1 MTHTVGRTGRAQ
13 PTQAPPRTAG
23 GGPGWSFSDGAPGQ
37 QQRNRVATRGSCSRE
52 GREASHA
59 LGGEFDPGSGST
71 LAACLMHASRTGGTS
86 VSSRGGRVRNTWAI
100 CPEEGD
106 SFRKREVIPH
116 ELAFRVGSVRKGCKP
131 ALGGACG
138 RLASWWGNGSP
149 RRRSVAGLRGWPA
162 TRGLRHGPDSYGRQ
176 QQGIFRNGRK
186 PDGATPR
193 AG

>member
-1 MTHTVGRTGRAQ
+1 
-13 PTQAPPRTAG
+13 
-23 GGPGWSFSDGAPGQ
+23 
-37 QQRNRVATRGSCSRE
+37 
-52 GREASHA
+52 
-59 LGGEFDPGSGST
+59 
-71 LAACLMHASRTGGTS
+71 MHASRTGVPSGI
-86 VSSRGGRVRNTWAI
+86 SRGGRVRNTWAI

-106 SFRKREVIPH
+106 SCRKREVIPH
-116 ELAFRVGSVRKGCKP
+116 ELMIRVGMMRKGLRS

-138 RLASWWGNGSP
+138 RLACWWGHGLP

>member
-1 MTHTVGRTGRAQ
+1 MWVDDTRQTGPPGEPGGGRGWSSPDDAPGTTGKRSRDRHRACARRTGAGDRAI
-13 PTQAPPRTAG
+13 
-23 GGPGWSFSDGAPGQ
+23 
-37 QQRNRVATRGSCSRE
+37 
-52 GREASHA
+52 
-59 LGGEFDPGSGST
+59 GGEFDPGSGST
-71 LAACLMHASRTGGTS
+71 LAACLMHASRTGRLSGRA
-86 VSSRGGRVRNTWAI
+86 RGGRVRNTWAI
-100 CPEEGD
+100 CPGEGD

-116 ELAFRVGSVRKGCKP
+116 VLGDRVGSPRKGRKP

-138 RLASWWGNGSP
+138 RLAGWWGDGSP